1 MVQKSTDLH
10 AILVSGEISEMRQRV
25 FCDRAKNAF
34 IAVLCFLPAF
44 SVPALAHDDATATHE
59 APSAATTLQSA
70 FDQLVVDSKSQ
81 MMRDPALAL
90 EHATSAE
97 VLVRGAKHFEG
108 AEIALLTA
116 MWLRGEALVRSGK
129 PGAAAEVVAEALNTI
144 SEETLETKLG
154 GDLLLAQG
162 RIAGRLSDTKTAAK
176 SFFRAHDIFVSI
188 DEPRSEAISLQAIG
202 SIYRDAEAYDRA
214 LEYYERAAE
223 VYSGDKALDLSSF
236 NNRANTLK
244 ELGRHDD
251 ARVLF
256 ENALAIAHEMDS
268 PVLEGRI
275 LTNMASL
282 EVMAGNFTHAEAL
295 ANKALDLFGGDGDIE
310 WPRFAYGTL
319 AEVNLVR
326 GDANG
331 AKALIEEAFL
341 NLDHGATSLSYEE
354 MHEAA
359 YRIYRSLNEHEMAL
373 MHHEN
378 YKRLS
383 DNAKQVASKANLALL
398 AARFYT
404 AEQSL
409 NIERLKNDQLHK
421 DILLKEAAR
430 QYSIQSAIIA
440 FAGIV
445 VLFFF
450 VVAIGMINHRKRV
463 EKMNAELEASVTRL
477 NREVVVREEAE
488 RHLVA
493 AKEQA
498 EDANR
503 AKSTFLATMSHELR
517 TPMNGILGF
526 SKLLLS
532 DKLTLEQREQV
543 EVIEQSGESL
553 LGLINEIL
561 DLSQL
566 EAGKLD
572 LQVAPFNIGQT
583 LEGAA
588 KLMIA
593 KAQEKGLSLAVHV
606 DPSLPHIFNGDG
618 ARIRQIA
625 VNLIGNAV
633 KFTESGTVAVLV
645 EKGEAERGVKI
656 SIVDSGIG
664 IPPDSIENLFQRF
677 SQVDDS
683 TSRRFDGSGLGLAIC
698 KELVGLM
705 GGEIGV
711 ESQVGVGSE
720 FWIDL
725 PLEPANNIASIATHA
740 VKRDFEAKDIVVV
753 GADRVKRRVFDCVL
767 ASIGHHVTF
776 AETGSE
782 GIAAITRRNYS
793 DAVDCAI
800 FCDGANDIKAATFSE
815 RLHDEAINRQTKLIL
830 CASEY
835 VKTTALSALGF
846 HQKIDQPITAK
857 AVATC
862 LASPSEDG
870 SASSVQSASVT
881 QLGEVVSVST
891 SNRSLRALVV
901 DDNVTNR
908 LLMTKVLTS
917 FGVEV
922 DVAADG
928 AQGVEAVE
936 RQPYDVVY
944 MDIHMPGMD
953 GLEAAEKIRSLG
965 IKEKEMPIVA
975 LTALAMAG
983 DREKF
988 LAAGMTDYLSK
999 PINIDALRANI
1010 TAISDVVAAAASLER
1025 ESLGS

>member
-1 MVQKSTDLH
+1 
-10 AILVSGEISEMRQRV
+10 MRQRV
-25 FCDRAKNAF
+25 FRHRAK
-34 IAVLCFLPAF
+34 IAIIAMLCLLP
-44 SVPALAHDDATATHE
+44 VVPNPALAHDDATTSYE

-70 FDQLVVDSKSQ
+70 FDQLIVDSKSQ

-90 EHATSAE
+90 EHAMSAE
-97 VLVRGAKHFEG
+97 VLVRGANHFEG
-108 AEIALLTA
+108 KEIALLTA
-116 MWLRGEALVRSGK
+116 MWLRGEALVRAGK
-129 PGAAAEVVAEALNTI
+129 PEEGADVVAEALNII

-162 RIAGRLSDTKTAAK
+162 RIAGRLSNTKTAAK

-256 ENALAIAHEMDS
+256 ESALAIAHAMDS

-282 EVMAGNFTHAEAL
+282 EILAGNFLHAEAL

-341 NLDHGATSLSYEE
+341 DVDLGATSLSYEE

-373 MHHEN
+373 AHHEN

-463 EKMNAELEASVTRL
+463 EKMNSELESSVTRL
-477 NREVVVREEAE
+477 NKEVLVREEAE

-498 EDANR
+498 EEANR

-532 DKLTLEQREQV
+532 DKLTFEQREQV

-572 LQVAPFNIGQT
+572 LQSAPFKVGQT

-588 KLMIA
+588 KLMMA

-606 DPSLPHIFNGDG
+606 DPELPLIFNGDG

-633 KFTESGTVAVLV
+633 KFTEQGTVAVLV
-645 EKGEAERGVKI
+645 GKGANDEGVKI

-664 IPPDSIENLFQRF
+664 IPQDSIESLFQRF

-683 TSRRFDGSGLGLAIC
+683 SSRRFDGSGLGLAIC
-698 KELVGLM
+698 KELVDLM
-705 GGEIGV
+705 GGNIGV
-711 ESQVGVGSE
+711 ESEVGAGSE
-720 FWIDL
+720 FWIDV
-725 PLEPANNIASIATHA
+725 PLTPADNIASIASHA

-753 GADRVKRRVFDCVL
+753 GADRVKRRVFDRILSSV
-767 ASIGHHVTF
+767 GHEVTF
-776 AETGSE
+776 AESAVE
-782 GIAAITRRNYS
+782 GITAVTQRNYS
-793 DAVDCAI
+793 DTVDLAI
-800 FCDGANDIKAATFSE
+800 FCDGASDLSAALFSE
-815 RLHDEAINRQTKLIL
+815 KLRDESVNRQTKLVL
-830 CASEY
+830 CSSEY
-835 VKTTALSALGF
+835 VKTAQLSALGF
-846 HQKIDQPITAK
+846 DQKIDQPITAK
-857 AVATC
+857 AVTTC
-862 LASPSEDG
+862 LADPVVATNDAARP
-870 SASSVQSASVT
+870 ASIA
-881 QLGEVVSVST
+881 QLGDAFPT
-891 SNRSLRALVV
+891 ANTNRPLRALVV

-908 LLMTKVLTS
+908 LLMSKVLTS
-917 FGVEV
+917 FGVQV

-936 RQPYDVVY
+936 KQSYDVVY

-953 GLEAAEKIRSLG
+953 GLEAATKIRGLG
-965 IKEKEMPIVA
+965 LKEKEMPIVA

-983 DREKF
+983 DRERF

-1010 TAISDVVAAAASLER
+1010 TAVSDMVAATSNLDK
-1025 ESLGS
+1025 ESLQS